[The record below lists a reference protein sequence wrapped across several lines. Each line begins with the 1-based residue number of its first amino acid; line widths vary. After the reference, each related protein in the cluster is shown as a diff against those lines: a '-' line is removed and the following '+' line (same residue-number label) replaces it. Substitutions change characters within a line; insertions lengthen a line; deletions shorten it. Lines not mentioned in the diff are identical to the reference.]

1 MATAVVPFI
10 HVTAHPTGE
19 SRRVALAWG
28 LVAAVIITVL
38 LVLGALMGS
47 GGKILMV
54 ETPSMGQAAPVGSL
68 LVDRPVALGSV
79 RTGDIVTY
87 AVPDRP
93 GITYTHRVI
102 GINADGSLTTQGDIN
117 GAVDP
122 WPVTSDM
129 LLGSPA
135 LIVPGVGWL
144 VKALPVLLL
153 GSLLIWFLTGPF
165 TDEVTRAS
173 LRLAGLSLVFSYAAF
188 LYKPFVNLDVLT
200 NVASAGSVEATV
212 VSTGLFPVEV
222 SGPGGAAVTLSS
234 GEVGTLHI
242 HDLAH
247 NGYYQVASNLHLP
260 WTGWMIVVAIC
271 AIPLVVAYSIGR
283 NPDGELA

>member
-10 HVTAHPTGE
+10 RVTAQPNTE

-28 LVAAVIITVL
+28 IVAAVIITVL
-38 LVLGALMGS
+38 LGLGWLLGS

-54 ETPSMGQAAPVGSL
+54 KTPSMGQAAPVGSL
-68 LVDRPVALGSV
+68 LVDRPVALSSV
-79 RTGDIVTY
+79 RAGDIVTY
-87 AVPDRP
+87 AVADRP
-93 GITYTHRVI
+93 GITYTHRVV
-102 GINADGSLTTQGDIN
+102 GINADSSLTTKGDIN
-117 GAVDP
+117 GAIDP

-135 LIVPGVGWL
+135 LIVPGAGWL
-144 VKALPVLLL
+144 VTALPVLLL

-165 TDEVTRAS
+165 TDKVTRSS
-173 LRLAGLSLVFSYAAF
+173 LRLAGLALVFSYAAF

-212 VSTGLFPVEV
+212 VSTGLFPVQV

-242 HDLAH
+242 HDLAQ
-247 NGYYQVASNLHLP
+247 NGYYQVAANLHLP
-260 WTGWMIVVAIC
+260 WTGWVIVAAIC
-271 AIPLVVAYSIGR
+271 AVPLLIAYTIGR
-283 NPDGELA
+283 NPEGELA